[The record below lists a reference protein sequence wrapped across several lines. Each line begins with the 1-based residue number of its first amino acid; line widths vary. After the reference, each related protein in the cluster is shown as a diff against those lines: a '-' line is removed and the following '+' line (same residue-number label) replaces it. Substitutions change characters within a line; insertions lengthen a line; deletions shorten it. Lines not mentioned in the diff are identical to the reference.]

1 MLYDLKLRPMHYASV
16 SGGKDSL
23 YMLGL
28 ILQNQDKYP
37 LDLVV
42 NFDLE
47 IDWQVAK
54 DVVSEMEKRCNQAG
68 IPFIRIKPRKSWKE
82 LYDKYGFPNGV
93 ARWCNSEYKLDCKK
107 QLNEWIKSQNC
118 RPVAYIGF
126 CADETKRF
134 KYEVHKENWELQ
146 DCCYPLAEEGIE
158 ESTILEW
165 AKKNPLFKGY
175 YDNLPRMG
183 CMLCPYLTMRELVYL
198 KESEPKNFEKY
209 FELIKNTEEKI
220 LREKG
225 KVWKFRKVG
234 GDAIKDRVLNKW
246 IPKIQLEKS
255 QISIFDIIS

>member
-1 MLYDLKLRPMHYASV
+1 
-16 SGGKDSL
+16 
-23 YMLGL
+23 MLGL

-54 DVVSEMEKRCNQAG
+54 DVVNEMEKRCKQAG
-68 IPFIRIKPRKSWKE
+68 IPFIRIKPRKTWNE

-93 ARWCNSEYKLDCKK
+93 ARWCNSMYKLDCKK

-118 RPVAYIGF
+118 RPIAYIGF

-134 KYEVHKENWELQ
+134 KYEVRKENWELQ

-158 ESTILEW
+158 ENTILEW
-165 AKKNPLFKGY
+165 AKKNPIFKGY

-183 CMLCPYLTMRELVYL
+183 CMLCPYLTMRELAYL
-198 KESEPKNFEKY
+198 KESEPENFEKY
-209 FELIKNTEEKI
+209 FKLIEDTEQKI
-220 LREKG
+220 LKEKG

-234 GDAIKDRVLNKW
+234 GNIIKNRVLNKW

-255 QISIFDIIS
+255 QMSIFDIMD